1 MKTKNWDNLIM
12 NYDSDK
18 LSILYAE
25 KEENCWGF
33 CHPIVTR
40 GLYEKLGHFSI
51 HNISDVYLRSIAEE
65 TKIMQKIPKLY
76 TYELNCNE
84 YASNP
89 PRRCG
94 GKANMN
100 DKYTEKSNLSQS
112 SYNKIINEILNDKN
126 YKEYIGGEYRIK
138 L

>member
-1 MKTKNWDNLIM
+1 
-12 NYDSDK
+12 
-18 LSILYAE
+18 
-25 KEENCWGF
+25 
-33 CHPIVTR
+33 
-40 GLYEKLGHFSI
+40 
-51 HNISDVYLRSIAEE
+51 SIAEE